1 MQLLAPIQAV
11 EELRVILV
19 TAVMVEAL
27 AAKAME
33 VLVAARVAAAVL
45 FRMSVA
51 LIPITGYVVSLA
63 VEALEYTD
71 RELLSDPLL
80 FRPEDMEDLAVVK
93 DLGSNVISIPE
104 RVITEAVELV
114 GPCACMVAL
123 TRSYV
128 ILCGAQVVRFV

>member
-1 MQLLAPIQAV
+1 MQLLAPIQVV
-11 EELRVILV
+11 EELRATLV

-27 AAKAME
+27 AAQAIQ
-33 VLVAARVAAAVL
+33 VLVAARVAAAGLV
-45 FRMSVA
+45 RISAA
-51 LIPITGYVVSLA
+51 LIPITIYVVSLA
-63 VEALEYTD
+63 VEALEYTG